1 MIATFAVAKAAV
13 ALGIARHAID
23 ALKELA
29 LTKIP
34 TGQMSLL
41 RDRPAMQIDVARAEA
56 IVHSARAF
64 LHQTVDEVSQIVA
77 TSSLLSQK
85 QIALVRLAAVD
96 AVHRCAQAVDLMYN
110 AGGAAAIYESSPL
123 ERCFRDA
130 HVVTA
135 HVVVQPAVYEA
146 AGRVLMDLPPGTM
159 VW

>member
-1 MIATFAVAKAAV
+1 
-13 ALGIARHAID
+13 
-23 ALKELA
+23 
-29 LTKIP
+29 
-34 TGQMSLL
+34 
-41 RDRPAMQIDVARAEA
+41 
-56 IVHSARAF
+56 
-64 LHQTVDEVSQIVA
+64 
-77 TSSLLSQK
+77 
-85 QIALVRLAAVD
+85 
-96 AVHRCAQAVDLMYN
+96 MYN